1 MNKKI
6 DIPFKLYKK
15 NEKNNGGYI
24 TNIVK
29 EDITKKIENILNNLN
44 LKNNKYN
51 NSKKKLIKAS
61 NTKNFDI

>member
-15 NEKNNGGYI
+15 NEKNDGGSI

-29 EDITKKIENILNNLN
+29 EDIAKKIENILNNLN
-44 LKNNKYN
+44 SNKKYN

-61 NTKNFDI
+61 NTKKFDI

>member
-15 NEKNNGGYI
+15 NEKNNGGSI

-29 EDITKKIENILNNLN
+29 EDIAKKIENILNNLN
-44 LKNNKYN
+44 LNNKYN